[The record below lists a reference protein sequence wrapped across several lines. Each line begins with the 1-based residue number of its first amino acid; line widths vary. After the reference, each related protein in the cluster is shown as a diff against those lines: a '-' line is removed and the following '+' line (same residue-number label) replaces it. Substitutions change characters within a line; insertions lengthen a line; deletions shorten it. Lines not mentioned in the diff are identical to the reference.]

1 MLISLGTIYEA
12 NCKLVSEITGGVR
25 ILLEKRRDI
34 QVLWKSRPQRG
45 QEGRDDELL
54 DEILGG
60 AVKEGRVRIREW
72 LDADPV
78 AILQSGCVVAF
89 VKSWGCEFVF

>member
-1 MLISLGTIYEA
+1 
-12 NCKLVSEITGGVR
+12 VS

-45 QEGRDDELL
+45 QERRDDEFL

-60 AVKEGRVRIREW
+60 VVKEGRVRIREW
-72 LDADPV
+72 LEADPV

-89 VKSWGCEFVF
+89 VNHGGANSFFEGAW